1 MLRADELTV
10 VHHDDTVSRFTD
22 VTYTI
27 GRAGLRVIT
36 ATGDE
41 KAFPQHD
48 VLTTVAV
55 TRPVV
60 PAQFRPP
67 GTTATAA
74 ADAVGR
80 RAAVT
85 IAEWI

>member
-27 GRAGLRVIT
+27 GREGLRVLT

-41 KAFPQHD
+41 KAFPRHD
-48 VLTTVAV
+48 VLTTHAL
-55 TRPVV
+55 TK
-60 PAQFRPP
+60 
-67 GTTATAA
+67 AA
-74 ADAVGR
+74 
-80 RAAVT
+80 
-85 IAEWI
+85 